1 MEWIHLI
8 MDRRGVPI
16 LLGTFGLLLIAET
29 VSALRTRAES
39 RKRRIFVNVIFAIP
53 GLLTLRLILLPAMVW
68 TAWQNESW
76 QIGLSHW
83 IGLPYYVDQVLV
95 FLVLDYLNYIWH
107 TLNHHVPLL
116 WRFHLVHHTDRD
128 LDVTTAI
135 RFHAGELLTSVI
147 FRGLAVLITGASPE
161 MVLIYEI
168 SFEAATQFHHSNW
181 RLPRKLEFILNKL
194 IVTPRMHGIHH
205 SIVSK
210 ETDSN
215 FSVIFSIWDR
225 IHGTIKLNKK
235 QREIVIGAPGFTASD
250 SFSIVQLLKLPFNK
264 IRK

>member
-16 LLGTFGLLLIAET
+16 LLGTFGLLLISET
-29 VSALRTRAES
+29 ISGLRSRAES
-39 RKRRIFVNVIFAIP
+39 RSRRILINVVFAIP

-68 TAWQNESW
+68 TAWKNELW
-76 QIGLSHW
+76 QIGISHW
-83 IGLPYYVDQVLV
+83 ISLPFNLDQLLV
-95 FLVLDYLNYIWH
+95 FLILDYLNYVWH
-107 TLNHHVPLL
+107 ALNHQVPVL
-116 WRFHLVHHTDRD
+116 WRFHVVHHTDRD
-128 LDVTTAI
+128 LDVSTAI

-168 SFEAATQFHHSNW
+168 CFEAATQFHHSNW
-181 RLPRKLEFILNKL
+181 RLPRQFELLLNKL

-215 FSVIFSIWDR
+215 FSVIFSFWDR
-225 IHGTIKLNKK
+225 IHGTLRLNKK
-235 QREIVIGAPGFTASD
+235 QREIIIGAPGFPPNH
-250 SFSIVQLLKLPFNK
+250 SFSILQLLKLPFTK